1 MSVNLN
7 DLSNLVK
14 ALELTVMNV
23 SDTRQLKEAEE
34 FLKESQK

>member
-23 SDTRQLKEAEE
+23 SDNNQLKQAEE
-34 FLKESQK
+34 FLKQSQC